1 MIVHCVTRI
10 LGKRK
15 DWSVCQGKPRVSPL
29 GHRSQPVSFLFR
41 FARSDLDVLK
51 LGTGEATDGEMD
63 RVMLELAGFVVNQ
76 KSQIAT
82 ALEVFQER
90 RESSA
95 HRLWILIQREL
106 IYLV

>member
-1 MIVHCVTRI
+1 MIVHCVTRVW
-10 LGKRK
+10 GERK

-51 LGTGEATDGEMD
+51 LGTGEATDDEMD

-76 KSQIAT
+76 TNLKLQLPWRYSRSA
-82 ALEVFQER
+82 ER
-90 RESSA
+90 AQRTDYGFWSKES
-95 HRLWILIQREL
+95 
-106 IYLV
+106 